1 MNINSVSGVNPY
13 LKLENPETV
22 APVNSPVKEPV
33 SDLSKNVLNQENG
46 TLSSQAFQVTIT
58 DQAREILRTEQAS
71 QEPRQPQEMTQ
82 TNNNTLGQNQGP
94 QKIVDLIA

>member
-1 MNINSVSGVNPY
+1 MNINGVSGLNNY
-13 LKLENPETV
+13 LKIENPEAI
-22 APVNSPVKEPV
+22 APANSLTREPS
-33 SDLSKNVLNQENG
+33 SDLSKNIPNQENG

-58 DQAREILRTEQAS
+58 DQARELLRTEQAS
-71 QEPRQPQEMTQ
+71 QEPRQPQEMAQ

>member
-13 LKLENPETV
+13 LKLENSGAVTP
-22 APVNSPVKEPV
+22 ADSPVKEPA
-33 SDLSKNVLNQENG
+33 SDLSKNVLDQENG
-46 TLSSQAFQVTIT
+46 TPSNQAFQVTIT

-71 QEPRQPQEMTQ
+71 QEPRQPQEMAQ

-94 QKIVDLIA
+94 QKIVDLMA

>member
-13 LKLENPETV
+13 LKLEIPETV
-22 APVNSPVKEPV
+22 TPVVSPVKEPV
-33 SDLSKNVLNQENG
+33 SDPSKNVPNQENG

-71 QEPRQPQEMTQ
+71 QEPRQPQEMAQ